1 MNFYQLQVKLLN
13 IKPPV
18 VRVLRTPGDISLGD
32 LHRLIQNAMPW
43 EFSHLHEFSTMDGDN
58 FGPVGGS
65 FAADEFGDAYDE
77 STVILERL
85 LEEEGDRLY
94 YVYDFG
100 DSWEHL
106 ITVEKITVVERG
118 KREAVCLSGEGACP
132 PEDCGGIPGY
142 ENLVAAMAD
151 KEHPE
156 REDLLDW
163 LGEEF
168 DPRAFDLNDTNQRV
182 RKVKL

>member
-1 MNFYQLQVKLLN
+1 MNYYQLEVKLLN
-13 IKPPV
+13 IEPSV

-43 EFSHLHEFSTMDGDN
+43 ECSHLHEFCTMDGDN
-58 FGPVGGS
+58 FGPVEDP
-65 FAADEFGDAYDE
+65 FAADGEFGEAYDE

-85 LEEEGDRLY
+85 LEEEGDRLL

-106 ITVEKITVVERG
+106 ITVENITVGEKG

-151 KEHPE
+151 KKSVRSLIPE
-156 REDLLDW
+156 RLI
-163 LGEEF
+163 
-168 DPRAFDLNDTNQRV
+168 
-182 RKVKL
+182 